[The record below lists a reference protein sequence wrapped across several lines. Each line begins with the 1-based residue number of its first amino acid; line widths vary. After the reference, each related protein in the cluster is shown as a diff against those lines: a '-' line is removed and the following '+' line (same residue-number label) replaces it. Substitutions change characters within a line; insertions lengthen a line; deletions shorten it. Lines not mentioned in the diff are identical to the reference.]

1 MKLAVIGRG
10 MIGSAAT
17 RHLAEA
23 GHDVTLIGAGE
34 PADYASHQGVFSSHY
49 DEGRI
54 TRGLDE
60 SPFWSAVSRASI
72 ARYRG
77 LEAATGIR
85 FYEEV
90 GLLMAGPEGES
101 LIDGVVR
108 VAQEAGMVCA
118 QYRGAALAE
127 RFPYFEFTDGTLGVF
142 EEVNAGY
149 INPRKMVAAQIK
161 AAVMHSASMLDGVA
175 TGVDETASGVQV
187 HVDGERHTFD
197 RVLLATGGFS
207 QVLLGKNDPLTVY
220 ARTVALFAIDEVE
233 QARLAGQPSMIAL
246 TADRRDPY
254 LLPPIRYPDGRVYLK
269 LGGDPED
276 VVLPDTQAVNDWFR
290 SGGSAEVGAVLEEA
304 ICRRMPGLRFDE
316 KLILP
321 CVTSFTSDALP
332 AIRQVS
338 DKISIAIGGNGKG
351 AKNSDEL
358 GRLGAELLL
367 Q

>member
-34 PADYASHQGVFSSHY
+34 PANYASHDGVFSSHY
-49 DEGRI
+49 DDGRI
-54 TRGLDE
+54 ARGLDE
-60 SPFWSAVSRASI
+60 NPFWSSVSRASI

-90 GLLMAGPEGES
+90 GLLMAGPEGGN
-101 LIDGVVR
+101 LIDDVVR
-108 VAQEAGMVCA
+108 VAQKAGMNCE
-118 QYRGAALAE
+118 QFRGTALAE
-127 RFPYFEFTDGTLGVF
+127 RFPYFDFADGTLGVF
-142 EEVNAGY
+142 ENVNAGY

-161 AAVMHSASMLDGVA
+161 VAVMHGAKMIDGVVS
-175 TGVDETASGVQV
+175 GLDETAGGVRV
-187 HVDGERHTFD
+187 FVGGDHHDFD

-207 QVLLGKNDPLTVY
+207 NDMLGADDPLTVY
-220 ARTVALFAIDEVE
+220 ARTVALFAIDEAE
-233 QARLAGQPSMIAL
+233 QKRLAGQPSMIAL
-246 TADRRDPY
+246 TEDGRDPY

-269 LGGDPED
+269 LGGDPQD
-276 VVLPDTQAVNDWFR
+276 VVLADTEEVKDWFR
-290 SGGSAEVGAVLEEA
+290 SGGSVEVGDFLEDA
-304 ICRRMPGLRFDE
+304 IRQRMPGLRFDD

-321 CVTSFTSDALP
+321 CVTSFTSDGLP
-332 AIRQVS
+332 SIRQVS
-338 DKISIAIGGNGKG
+338 GKVSVAIGGNGKG

-358 GRLGAELLL
+358 GRIGAEVLLR
-367 Q
+367 